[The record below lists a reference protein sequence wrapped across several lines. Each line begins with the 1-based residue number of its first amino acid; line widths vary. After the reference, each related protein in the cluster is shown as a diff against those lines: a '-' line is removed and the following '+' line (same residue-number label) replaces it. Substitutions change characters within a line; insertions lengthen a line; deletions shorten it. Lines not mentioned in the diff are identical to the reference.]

1 MVRGIAA
8 GVAVF
13 GVVAMGTVAY
23 AQAKPAQGAKPAA
36 NAKTLK
42 NPVAADAASI
52 AAGQALY
59 AKYCRACHGA
69 TGLGDGPGAA
79 ALKDVKP
86 ANLAD
91 ATWDHGSSDG
101 EIFTVI
107 QKGIPPRL
115 AMNAFEGRLNDTQIW
130 NIVNYVKSLS
140 AKK

>member
-1 MVRGIAA
+1 M
-8 GVAVF
+8 
-13 GVVAMGTVAY
+13 VAMTTVVDAG
-23 AQAKPAQGAKPAA
+23 QAKPAPGAKPAA
-36 NAKTLK
+36 NAKALK

-52 AAGQALY
+52 QAGGALY
-59 AKYCRACHGA
+59 AKYCRACHGQ
-69 TGLGDGPGAA
+69 TGLGDGPAAA

-91 ATWDHGSSDG
+91 AKWEHGSTDG

-107 QKGIPPRL
+107 QKGIPPKL

-130 NIVNYVKSLS
+130 NVVNFVKTLG

>member
-1 MVRGIAA
+1 MLTPAP
-8 GVAVF
+8 
-13 GVVAMGTVAY
+13 GT
-23 AQAKPAQGAKPAA
+23 PAE
-36 NAKTLK
+36 
-42 NPVAADAASI
+42 SI

-130 NIVNYVKSLS
+130 NIVNYIKSLS